1 MFSTI
6 WNDTVGFAED
16 MGMKDHE
23 SSLNKSEM
31 RESAGL
37 QNYYHNQQLLN
48 NPLNTV
54 RGLEKAGL
62 NPALASGMPLTST
75 NASGGSSG
83 SHSGHK
89 SEPSKE
95 GMLDYIMFED
105 NQNFVRSGTEKNDE
119 QAETERTKQELN
131 EAERDVKRA
140 EEERLLREN
149 EREDTYDSTI
159 NMNFNSAMDS
169 WIAEADSEA
178 EKKLLTDMKMQ
189 VGQFNKGSMRALM
202 DFNAMDLDRR
212 QKMLEKA
219 IVEAKKN
226 HNVPETL
233 AKMPKA
239 ELAKLLA
246 LKAQIIAE
254 AGKLKSETKLNDEKV
269 KEVRSNVKRLDQET
283 KSILHNDPVEM
294 WNADEGDWSIY
305 MLSSGLR
312 DVMHGAGQGL
322 GYGVTTFVSKGKNL
336 PQAGGLSNMPKK
348 SNPKSP
354 YLPEQN
360 KPYNISSEKAHKWAE
375 KRQKQLNEEGRRI
388 RSGFPATH

>member
-246 LKAQIIAE
+246 LKAQIIAF
-254 AGKLKSETKLNDEKV
+254 G
-269 KEVRSNVKRLDQET
+269 
-283 KSILHNDPVEM
+283 
-294 WNADEGDWSIY
+294 
-305 MLSSGLR
+305 
-312 DVMHGAGQGL
+312 
-322 GYGVTTFVSKGKNL
+322 FV
-336 PQAGGLSNMPKK
+336 
-348 SNPKSP
+348 
-354 YLPEQN
+354 
-360 KPYNISSEKAHKWAE
+360 
-375 KRQKQLNEEGRRI
+375 
-388 RSGFPATH
+388 